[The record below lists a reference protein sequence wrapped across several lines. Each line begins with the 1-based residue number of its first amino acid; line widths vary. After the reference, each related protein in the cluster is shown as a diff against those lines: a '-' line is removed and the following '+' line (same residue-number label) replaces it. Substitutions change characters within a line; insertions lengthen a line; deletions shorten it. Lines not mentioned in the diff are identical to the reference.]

1 MKIDNRTIV
10 IGLII
15 AVIIVAGL
23 IYISSTSAIV
33 SAQGNSVLKANPD
46 KVSINLVIEAKN
58 KTAQGAKDRH
68 DKILDETV
76 LQLLKIGIDRK
87 DIKTINF
94 NIYPEYNWENGK
106 NEQIGYIAR
115 QDIIVETKNFD
126 LVASIID
133 VSIDAGALVSY
144 INFELSEEKQSEYKT
159 QALEEAGKDA
169 RKKAEATAS
178 GLDKKLGKLVSVQ
191 SEEFNYIPYRYFEA
205 TVAEGSA
212 AQAKQ
217 AAINLAPR
225 DIDVTATIRVEY
237 KLRNFWFF
245 VYFLTPQN

>member
-1 MKIDNRTIV
+1 MDNKTILIGLVIAIIV
-10 IGLII
+10 I
-15 AVIIVAGL
+15 AGF
-23 IYISSTSAIV
+23 IYVSTTSATV
-33 SAQGNSVLKANPD
+33 SAQGNSNLKATPD
-46 KVSINLVIEAKN
+46 KVSINLVIEARN
-58 KTAQGAKDRH
+58 KTAQGAKDMH
-68 DKILDETV
+68 DKILDNTV
-76 LQLLKIGIDRK
+76 LQLLRIGLDRK
-87 DIKTINF
+87 DIKTVNF

-115 QDIIVETKNFD
+115 QDIIIETKNFD

-133 VSIDAGALVSY
+133 SAIDSGALVSY
-144 INFELSEEKQSEYKT
+144 INFELSEEKQSDYKA
-159 QALEEAGKDA
+159 QALEEASKDA

-205 TVAEGSA
+205 ATAEGSA

-225 DIDVTATIRVEY
+225 DLDVTASVRVEY
-237 KLRNFWFF
+237 KIRSF
-245 VYFLTPQN
+245 